1 MDVPARGENLA
12 VKVGDHA
19 PDFTLESKTGEKV
32 SLSQFHGQKNVVLY
46 FYPKDETMGCTREA
60 CGFRDRY
67 EAFTDL
73 GAEVVGVSSDSPES
87 HRRFAE
93 HHRLPF
99 TLLSDP
105 GKVVRKLYGVPSNM
119 GFLPGRVTYVI
130 DKRGVVRH
138 IFNSQMHPEEHVTE
152 ALRILGTF
160 EAPLVN
166 D

>member
-1 MDVPARGENLA
+1 LG
-12 VKVGDHA
+12 VKVGDRA

-32 SLSQFHGQKNVVLY
+32 SLSQFYGQKNVVLY

-67 EAFTDL
+67 EAFADL

-130 DKRGVVRH
+130 DKSGAVRH
-138 IFNSQMHPEEHVTE
+138 IFNSQMHPEEHVNE
-152 ALRILGTF
+152 ALNILRVI
-160 EAPLVN
+160 EAPLAN

>member
-1 MDVPARGENLA
+1 MG
-12 VKVGDHA
+12 VKVGDRA

-32 SLSQFHGQKNVVLY
+32 SLSQFYGQKNVVLY

-67 EAFTDL
+67 EAFADL

-130 DKRGVVRH
+130 DKSGAVRH
-138 IFNSQMHPEEHVTE
+138 IFNSQMHPEEHVNE
-152 ALRILGTF
+152 ALNILRVI
-160 EAPLVN
+160 EAPLAN

>member
-1 MDVPARGENLA
+1 
-12 VKVGDHA
+12 VKVGDRA

-32 SLSQFHGQKNVVLY
+32 SLSQFYGQKNVVLY

-67 EAFTDL
+67 EAFADL

-130 DKRGVVRH
+130 DKSGAVRH
-138 IFNSQMHPEEHVTE
+138 IFNSQMHPEEHVNE
-152 ALRILGTF
+152 ALNILRVI
-160 EAPLVN
+160 EAPLAK

>member
-1 MDVPARGENLA
+1 MG
-12 VKVGDHA
+12 VKVGDRA

-32 SLSQFHGQKNVVLY
+32 SLSQFYGQKNVVLY

-67 EAFTDL
+67 EAFADL

-130 DKRGVVRH
+130 DKSGAVRH
-138 IFNSQMHPEEHVTE
+138 IFNSQMHPEEHVNE
-152 ALRILGTF
+152 ALNILRVI
-160 EAPLVN
+160 EAPLAK

>member
-1 MDVPARGENLA
+1 MAVPARGENLA

-73 GAEVVGVSSDSPES
+73 GAVVLGVSSDSPES
-87 HRRFAE
+87 HRKFAE
-93 HHRLPF
+93 HHQLPF
-99 TLLSDP
+99 ALLSDP
-105 GKVVRKLYGVPSNM
+105 GKVVRKRYGVPSSM
-119 GFLPGRVTYVI
+119 RFLPGRVTYVI
-130 DKRGVVRH
+130 DKSGVVRH
-138 IFNSQMHPEEHVTE
+138 IFNSQMHPEDHVNE
-152 ALRILGTF
+152 ALRILRTI
-160 EAPLVN
+160 EAPLLN

>member
-1 MDVPARGENLA
+1 LA
-12 VKVGDHA
+12 LKVGDKA
-19 PDFTLESKTGEKV
+19 PDFTLESNAGEKV
-32 SLSQFHGQKNVVLY
+32 SLSQFQGQKNVVLY

-105 GKVVRKLYGVPSNM
+105 RKVVRKLYGVPSNM

-138 IFNSQMHPEEHVTE
+138 IFNSQMHPEEHVSE

-160 EAPLVN
+160 ERLLVN

>member
-1 MDVPARGENLA
+1 M
-12 VKVGDHA
+12 KVGDRA

-32 SLSQFHGQKNVVLY
+32 SLSQFYGQKNVVLY

-67 EAFTDL
+67 EAFADL

-130 DKRGVVRH
+130 DKSGAVRH
-138 IFNSQMHPEEHVTE
+138 IFNSQMHPEEHVNE
-152 ALRILGTF
+152 ALNILRVI
-160 EAPLVN
+160 EAPLAK